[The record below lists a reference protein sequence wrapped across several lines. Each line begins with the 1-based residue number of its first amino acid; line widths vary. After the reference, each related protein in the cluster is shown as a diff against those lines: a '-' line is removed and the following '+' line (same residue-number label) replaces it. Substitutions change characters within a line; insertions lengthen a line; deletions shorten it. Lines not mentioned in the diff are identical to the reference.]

1 MVFSLIA
8 GNGIDAITSKFY
20 ATVIYQHKQ
29 GIYTSFFERR
39 SYTHEILRG
48 NRTVNLICSSDNDN
62 FRNGIIKIFCRLARS
77 QLFWTTRGPL
87 SETDSDPRLE

>member
-29 GIYTSFFERR
+29 GIHTSFFEGR
-39 SYTHEILRG
+39 SYNHEILRG
-48 NRTVNLICSSDNDN
+48 NRTVNLICSSGNDN
-62 FRNGIIKIFCRLARS
+62 FRNGIIKIFLAIGS
-77 QLFWTTRGPL
+77 ISVVLDYTGPAV
-87 SETDSDPRLE
+87 